1 MAYPLIP
8 STTDFQSVRDGIL
21 SLPLY
26 FDVDLSV
33 ARSKAAGTA
42 AVYEVAGNSLFQ
54 DQDVAGGGICKIT
67 FQHRDF
73 GIADPAFTSA
83 PGFQAAVPFTR
94 LVIENAA
101 QTGKTARIFYGVD
114 LDFKPASVGVVQIT
128 GGVSIQQAGSVIQN
142 NGVTASGSA
151 VMFVGANPLRRRF
164 VFRHG
169 DSNLDMMLGGP
180 GVASANSAIRLAPG
194 ESWVETD
201 AAAAEWWVWCAG
213 IRAFNLQE
221 AF

>member
-1 MAYPLIP
+1 MAYTLIP
-8 STTDFQSVRDGIL
+8 SSTDFQAVRDGIL

-26 FDVDLSV
+26 FDVDLSI
-33 ARSKAAGTA
+33 ARSKANGTA

-94 LVIENAA
+94 LLIENAA
-101 QTGKTARIFYGVD
+101 QAAKTARIFYGVD

-128 GGVSIQQAGSVIQN
+128 GGVSVAQAGSISERT
-142 NGVTASGSA
+142 VTGASNTIITLVAFDPTRRRLIVRNTHSSAPLYIGSA
-151 VMFVGANPLRRRF
+151 TVNTSPVII
-164 VFRHG
+164 
-169 DSNLDMMLGGP
+169 LGP
-180 GVASANSAIRLAPG
+180 NDI
-194 ESWVETD
+194 WVED
-201 AAAAEWWVWCAG
+201 SAAVSAWYGYGPSVTPSFT
-213 IRAFNLQE
+213 IQE